1 MHAMSSWIA
10 TVVLCEMVGGALA
23 ASACRSSSSVSSH
36 QVEQAHA
43 YERGAGVAR
52 DYRAAA
58 ELLRAACDGGRGDV
72 LACGEWIRAGL
83 RARGTDRDRPSFQAL
98 ATKICVDRRDPFG
111 CVMTGLLSG
120 READIPKPVMNVM
133 EDVLAHLQPC
143 DAAHPSECQAAMFGS
158 ALSFSDGTAAQA
170 RRLER
175 EEQLCG
181 AGIVSG
187 CVELQ
192 RMSLASAEAIANAK
206 RRLQAACDAG
216 DADACEEAPDRTGVA
231 LKELCAASDYEA
243 CGAVGCR
250 GDAQAAAL
258 ATSHGV
264 LQTECDRLGRPRRA
278 ESAARGSAT
287 LAKLSE
293 FKNQMCACRD
303 KACANRVLA
312 ELTRWMAEEIDVSD
326 QFPEQIRPEF
336 KRNIDD
342 IDACRNRI
350 LTTPGN

>member
-10 TVVLCEMVGGALA
+10 TVVLCEMVIGGALA
-23 ASACRSSSSVSSH
+23 ASACRSGRSP
-36 QVEQAHA
+36 VEQAHA

-58 ELLRAACDGGRGDV
+58 DLLRAACDGGRGDV
-72 LACGEWIRAGL
+72 LACGEWIRAGW
-83 RARGTDRDRPSFQAL
+83 RARGTDRDMPSIQAL

-111 CVMTGLLSG
+111 CVVTGLVSG
-120 READIPKPVMNVM
+120 READIPERVTNVIK
-133 EDVLAHLQPC
+133 DVLEDLQPC

-158 ALSFSDGTAAQA
+158 ALSFSDGTTAEA

-175 EEQLCG
+175 NEQLCG

-192 RMSLASAEAIANAK
+192 RASHASAEAIADAK

-216 DADACEEAPDRTGVA
+216 DADACEEAPDRTGVP

-243 CGAVGCR
+243 CGALGCR

-278 ESAARGSAT
+278 ESAARGRAT

-293 FKNQMCACRD
+293 FKNQICACRD
-303 KACANRVLA
+303 GACAQRVLA
-312 ELTRWMAEEIDVSD
+312 ELTRWMAEGGATSAPEFPEEVRREID
-326 QFPEQIRPEF
+326 
-336 KRNIDD
+336 RNHDSIK
-342 IDACRNRI
+342 ACI
-350 LTTPGN
+350 AKFLTTPGN